1 MSDLPQISKAEFEVI
16 KIIWKHVPMGIL
28 KEYMKKGFALDDDRL
43 KRLGVAIILMNCL
56 PVSETSAPL
65 KRYSGE
71 RFWKSMLPVS
81 IMIPMPRVPSYSSSR
96 FRIRCTG
103 QLTSTQSQ
111 KLFTSVPTLKK
122 IIWDLPHGLVTP
134 SVAQMWKLP
143 KTILPSRNLML

>member
-56 PVSETSAPL
+56 PVSEISAPL

-71 RFWKSMLPVS
+71 RPWS
-81 IMIPMPRVPSYSSSR
+81 ICKRQIAR
-96 FRIRCTG
+96 
-103 QLTSTQSQ
+103 
-111 KLFTSVPTLKK
+111 LK
-122 IIWDLPHGLVTP
+122 I
-134 SVAQMWKLP
+134 
-143 KTILPSRNLML
+143 NLSAA